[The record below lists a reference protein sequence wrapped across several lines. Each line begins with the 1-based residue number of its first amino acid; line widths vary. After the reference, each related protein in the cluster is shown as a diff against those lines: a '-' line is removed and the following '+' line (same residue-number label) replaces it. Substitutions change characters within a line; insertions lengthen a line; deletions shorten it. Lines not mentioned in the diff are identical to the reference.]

1 MSTRFLP
8 FVLAFV
14 AVTSFAA
21 ALDLRD
27 FDEDAMR
34 AVEDA
39 GKELESSI
47 PGQDAPTTVA
57 NAEFVRDSLR
67 WAEGYFAKKGG
78 VEDAVKLAQQG
89 QEQANAIALAAK
101 AKNFDGASD
110 SFVSLKQTCKRCH
123 DAYKPPKL

>member
-1 MSTRFLP
+1 ML
-8 FVLAFV
+8 VFV
-14 AVTSFAA
+14 ATTGFAA
-21 ALDLRD
+21 ATIDLND

-34 AVEDA
+34 AIEDA
-39 GKELESSI
+39 AKELESSI
-47 PGQDAPTTVA
+47 PGQDAPITIA
-57 NAEFVRDSLR
+57 NAEFVRDSLK

-89 QEQANAIALAAK
+89 QVQADAIALAAK

-110 SFVSLKQTCKRCH
+110 SFGSLKKTCKTCH